1 MNRLTRELQ
10 THWAVVGS
18 YLVMR
23 DAADYARAV
32 DQLNELIDLVGTNE
46 DHPLYEFLDTL
57 GTLIERYEDEHHDVP
72 PASGAD
78 ALRYLMDEHDL
89 RQSDLPEVGS
99 QGIVSEI
106 LSGKR
111 ELNVRQIRE
120 LAQRFHVDPA
130 VFL

>member
-18 YLVMR
+18 YLVIR
-23 DAADYARAV
+23 DEADYARAV

-72 PASGAD
+72 SVSGAD

>member
-1 MNRLTRELQ
+1 M
-10 THWAVVGS
+10 VGS
-18 YLVMR
+18 YLVIR
-23 DAADYARAV
+23 DDADYARAIE
-32 DQLNELIDLVGTNE
+32 QLNELVDLVGTNE
-46 DHPLYEFLDTL
+46 EHPLYELLDTL
-57 GTLIERYEDEHHDVP
+57 GTLIERYEDEHRPMP

-78 ALRYLMDEHDL
+78 ALRYLMDEHNL

-106 LSGKR
+106 LRGKR

-120 LAQRFHVDPA
+120 LAQRFQVDPA

>member
-57 GTLIERYEDEHHDVP
+57 GTLIERYEDEHHDVL
-72 PASGAD
+72 AI
-78 ALRYLMDEHDL
+78 
-89 RQSDLPEVGS
+89 LPRSPSAERVVKTGPTTFTTRN
-99 QGIVSEI
+99 GPW
-106 LSGKR
+106 
-111 ELNVRQIRE
+111 
-120 LAQRFHVDPA
+120 DPA
-130 VFL
+130 DDPVHSTFGDAVIELCELVFAV

>member
-23 DAADYARAV
+23 DEADYARAV

-57 GTLIERYEDEHHDVP
+57 GTLIERYEDEYHDVP

>member
-1 MNRLTRELQ
+1 MCRRRAAPTRC
-10 THWAVVGS
+10 
-18 YLVMR
+18 
-23 DAADYARAV
+23 
-32 DQLNELIDLVGTNE
+32 
-46 DHPLYEFLDTL
+46 
-57 GTLIERYEDEHHDVP
+57 
-72 PASGAD
+72 AD
-78 ALRYLMDEHDL
+78 ALRSLMDEHDL
-89 RQSDLPEVGS
+89 RLSDLPEVGS

>member
-1 MNRLTRELQ
+1 
-10 THWAVVGS
+10 
-18 YLVMR
+18 MR
-23 DAADYARAV
+23 DEADYARAV

-72 PASGAD
+72 PVSGAD

-120 LAQRFHVDPA
+120 LAQRFHVNPA